1 MALARYIVMLV
12 RVLHRKGHKKFAVD
26 GNDVERGI
34 GIRQLWID
42 KRWRRGHGGKIDIIS
57 LHHAASE
64 IGDIQ
69 AGHAICIR
77 GDGESL
83 IDGSGLSVGVG
94 VEVVA
99 GVVNRNDPKI
109 APGGVGT
116 GLSGGKTPGFQP
128 TIVPSSV
135 AKR

>member
-1 MALARYIVMLV
+1 MALARYIVMLF
-12 RVLHRKGHKKFAVD
+12 RVLHRKGHKKLAVD

-69 AGHAICIR
+69 AGHAILILC
-77 GDGESL
+77 DGEALCVPPKKFL
-83 IDGSGLSVGVG
+83 ILFIACGLKWGPDLRG
-94 VEVVA
+94 APPIWAAE
-99 GVVNRNDPKI
+99 NRGRYDRSQI
-109 APGGVGT
+109 VY
-116 GLSGGKTPGFQP
+116 SSEP
-128 TIVPSSV
+128 T
-135 AKR
+135 